1 MQSVSSLKPKLW
13 EILIYKI
20 DKKKKEG
27 KEKKKTHTNID
38 KNTSQG
44 AKT

>member
-27 KEKKKTHTNID
+27 KEKTHTNID